1 MPFSFLRSRGIIKKK
16 HTAWKEVTMLG
27 NLLEV
32 VTVYDILFA
41 AAAAYLL
48 TSLILRVSK
57 VVRIF
62 KRKENIVMDY
72 KLLDLVAVTARCKE
86 LFPIDTVYFHGKV
99 FRRGMRVQIIT
110 LQKKIIEGEL
120 IGKNRVDLVCVR
132 TPNHIIAHEIEKIE
146 DIKILE
152 DTSGTLV

>member
-1 MPFSFLRSRGIIKKK
+1 M
-16 HTAWKEVTMLG
+16 G
-27 NLLEV
+27 NLFDSI
-32 VTVYDILFA
+32 TGYDIVFA

-48 TSLILRVSK
+48 TSLILRIGQ
-57 VVRIF
+57 VRRIY
-62 KRKENIVMDY
+62 KQKENLAMDY
-72 KLLDLVAVTARCKE
+72 KLVDLAAVMAKCKE

-132 TPNHIIAHEIEKIE
+132 TQNHIIAHEIEKIE
-146 DIKILE
+146 DMRLVE
-152 DTSGTLV
+152 DSTGTM